1 MSNEVNEFLAR
12 VDALVGRAGDLFVQ
26 WELDWVERVKGRVGH
41 YGSVADW
48 QTDKL
53 NELEA
58 RYTDEYVSESQ
69 NFRENM
75 TSEQREDFRLACN
88 YYRKQG
94 YYSGIT
100 GTVPES
106 FISGDDN
113 DYIPSFNNYNR
124 LTDNKYFKKILAAVR
139 SEPKFETGQ
148 LVQFRASSSLPQR
161 NPLAQPSNEDWTPG
175 FGFSKLAGM
184 YAVVLQ
190 VAPFAPRTAARG
202 TKPYK
207 VLVRGKA
214 TPVFAEER
222 FLKKAKK
229 VKG

>member
-1 MSNEVNEFLAR
+1 MNSEVDEFLAR
-12 VDALVGRAGDLFVQ
+12 VNALVERAGDLFVE
-26 WELDWVERVKGRVGH
+26 WETAWVERVKGRVGH
-41 YGSVADW
+41 YGSVAEW
-48 QTDKL
+48 QTSKL
-53 NELEA
+53 KELEA
-58 RYTDEYVSESQ
+58 RYSDEYVTESR
-69 NFRENM
+69 NFRDNM
-75 TSEQREDFRLACN
+75 TSEQREAFRLACN

-100 GTVPES
+100 GIVPES
-106 FISGDDN
+106 FMSGDSN
-113 DYIPSFNNYNR
+113 DYVPSFNNYSR

-161 NPLAQPSNEDWTPG
+161 NPLETTYHDTG

-190 VAPFAPRTAARG
+190 VAPFAPRTAANG
-202 TKPYK
+202 AKPYK

-214 TPVFAEER
+214 EPVFVEER

-229 VKG
+229 VKV

>member
-1 MSNEVNEFLAR
+1 MNSEVREFLAR

-26 WELDWVERVKGRVGH
+26 WELDWVERVKGRVNH

-53 NELEA
+53 KQLEA
-58 RYTDEYVSESQ
+58 RYSDEYVTESR
-69 NFRENM
+69 NFRDNI
-75 TSEQREDFRLACN
+75 TSEQREAFRLACN

-100 GTVPES
+100 GIVPES
-106 FISGDDN
+106 FMSGDSN
-113 DYIPSFNNYNR
+113 DYVPSFNNYSR

-161 NPLAQPSNEDWTPG
+161 NPLAKEYALTG
-175 FGFSKLAGM
+175 FGFGKLAGM
-184 YAVVLQ
+184 YAVVLE
-190 VAPFAPRTAARG
+190 VAPFAPRTAANG
-202 TKPYK
+202 SKPYK

-214 TPVFAEER
+214 EPVFVEER

-229 VKG
+229 VKV

>member
-1 MSNEVNEFLAR
+1 MNSEVDEFLAR
-12 VDALVGRAGDLFVQ
+12 VNALERAGDLFVE
-26 WELDWVERVKGRVGH
+26 WETAWVERVKGRVGH

-48 QTDKL
+48 QTSKL
-53 NELEA
+53 KELEA
-58 RYTDEYVSESQ
+58 RYSDEYITESR
-69 NFRENM
+69 NFRDNM
-75 TSEQREDFRLACN
+75 TSEQREAFRLACN

-100 GTVPES
+100 GIVPEA
-106 FISGDDN
+106 FMSGDSN
-113 DYIPSFNNYNR
+113 DYVPSFNNYSR

-161 NPLAQPSNEDWTPG
+161 NPLETTFNGHG
-175 FGFSKLAGM
+175 FGKLAGM
-184 YAVVLQ
+184 YAVVLE
-190 VAPFAPRTAARG
+190 VAPFAPRTAANG
-202 TKPYK
+202 SKPYK

-214 TPVFAEER
+214 QPVFVEER

-229 VKG
+229 VKV

>member
-1 MSNEVNEFLAR
+1 MNSEVNEFLAR

-53 NELEA
+53 KELEA
-58 RYTDEYVSESQ
+58 RYSDEYVTESR
-69 NFRENM
+69 NFRKNI
-75 TSEQREDFRLACN
+75 TSEQREAFRLACN

-100 GTVPES
+100 GIVPES
-106 FISGDDN
+106 FMSGDSN
-113 DYIPSFNNYNR
+113 DYVPSFNNYSR

-148 LVQFRASSSLPQR
+148 LVQFRAQSSLPQR
-161 NPLAQPSNEDWTPG
+161 NPLAETSRGPWTFG
-175 FGFSKLAGM
+175 FGKLAGM
-184 YAVVLQ
+184 YAVVLE
-190 VAPFAPRTAARG
+190 VAPFAPRTAANG
-202 TKPYK
+202 SKPYK

-214 TPVFAEER
+214 EPVFVEER

-229 VKG
+229 VKV

>member
-1 MSNEVNEFLAR
+1 MNSEVDEFLAR
-12 VDALVGRAGDLFVQ
+12 VEALVGRAGDLFVQ
-26 WELDWVERVKGRVGH
+26 WELDWVERVKARVGH

-48 QTDKL
+48 QTSKL
-53 NELEA
+53 KELEA
-58 RYTDEYVSESQ
+58 RYSDEYVTESR
-69 NFRENM
+69 NFRDNI
-75 TSEQREDFRLACN
+75 TSEQREAFRLACN

-100 GTVPES
+100 GIVPEA
-106 FISGDDN
+106 FMSGDSN
-113 DYIPSFNNYNR
+113 DYVPSFNNYSR

-148 LVQFRASSSLPQR
+148 LVQFRAQSTLPQR
-161 NPLAQPSNEDWTPG
+161 NPLAKEYASTERGWG
-175 FGFSKLAGM
+175 FGKLAGM

-190 VAPFAPRTAARG
+190 VAPFAPRTAANG
-202 TKPYK
+202 SKPYK

-214 TPVFAEER
+214 EPVFVEAR

-229 VKG
+229 VK

>member
-1 MSNEVNEFLAR
+1 MNSEVDEFLAR
-12 VDALVGRAGDLFVQ
+12 VNALVERAGDLFVE
-26 WELDWVERVKGRVGH
+26 WETAWVERVKGRVGH
-41 YGSVADW
+41 YGSVAEW
-48 QTDKL
+48 QTSKL
-53 NELEA
+53 KELEA
-58 RYTDEYVSESQ
+58 RYSDEYVTESR
-69 NFRENM
+69 NFRDNM
-75 TSEQREDFRLACN
+75 TSEQREAFRLACN

-100 GTVPES
+100 GIVPES
-106 FISGDDN
+106 FMSGDSN
-113 DYIPSFNNYNR
+113 DYVPSFNNYSR

-161 NPLAQPSNEDWTPG
+161 NPLETTYHDTG

-190 VAPFAPRTAARG
+190 VAPFAPRTAANG
-202 TKPYK
+202 AKPYK

-214 TPVFAEER
+214 EPVFVEER

-229 VKG
+229 VK

>member
-1 MSNEVNEFLAR
+1 MNSEVNEFLAR

-48 QTDKL
+48 QTSKL
-53 NELEA
+53 KELEA
-58 RYTDEYVSESQ
+58 RYSDEYVTESR
-69 NFRENM
+69 NFRDNI
-75 TSEQREDFRLACN
+75 TSEQREAFRLACN

-100 GTVPES
+100 GIVPEA
-106 FISGDDN
+106 FMSGDSN
-113 DYIPSFNNYNR
+113 DYVPSFNNYSR

-161 NPLAQPSNEDWTPG
+161 NPLETTYHDTG

-214 TPVFAEER
+214 KPVFVEER
-222 FLKKAKK
+222 FLKRATK
-229 VKG
+229 VK

>member
-1 MSNEVNEFLAR
+1 MGNEVNEFLAR
-12 VDALVGRAGDLFVQ
+12 VDALVGRAGDLLVEWETAWVQ
-26 WELDWVERVKGRVGH
+26 RVKGRVGH
-41 YGSVADW
+41 YGSVASW

-53 NELEA
+53 KELEA

-69 NFRENM
+69 NFRDNM
-75 TSEQREDFRLACN
+75 TSDQREAFRLACR
-88 YYRKQG
+88 YYRNQG

-100 GTVPES
+100 GIVPES
-106 FISGDDN
+106 FMSGDSN
-113 DYIPSFNNYNR
+113 DYVPSFSNYSR

-139 SEPKFETGQ
+139 SEPKFEAGQ

-161 NPLAQPSNEDWTPG
+161 NPLAEPSHHG